1 MTLDDLDKD
10 DLSANDSM
18 TQKENEEEENKE
30 FQGLKETQGNFRY
43 QRRTSYITMPSFG
56 KIESKDTNEIIEE
69 EAFRPNDSVDN
80 DTYEEHNSY
89 IQLLDTSAN
98 AGKLL
103 DAANDDYWHD
113 GIGQNN
119 LTSQLNKERLDNEI
133 RSSPEEE
140 FFSLSCLALKI
151 KLIEQL

>member
-1 MTLDDLDKD
+1 MTLDDLEKD

-56 KIESKDTNEIIEE
+56 KIESKANNGIIEE
-69 EAFRPNDSVDN
+69 EAYRPDEGVDN
-80 DTYEEHNSY
+80 DAYEEHNSY

-103 DAANDDYWHD
+103 DDANDDSWHD

-119 LTSQLNKERLDNEI
+119 LTS
-133 RSSPEEE
+133 
-140 FFSLSCLALKI
+140 
-151 KLIEQL
+151 

>member
-1 MTLDDLDKD
+1 MTLDDLEKD

-69 EAFRPNDSVDN
+69 EAYRPDDSVDN
-80 DTYEEHNSY
+80 DAYEEHNSY

-103 DAANDDYWHD
+103 DDANDDSWHD

-119 LTSQLNKERLDNEI
+119 LTS
-133 RSSPEEE
+133 
-140 FFSLSCLALKI
+140 
-151 KLIEQL
+151 